1 MKIVALTLGSLLTG
15 WQRLF
20 PFRDGSQI
28 ISVMRDRAQISRVR
42 RVWA

>member
-1 MKIVALTLGSLLTG
+1 MKIVALTLVSLLAG
-15 WQRLF
+15 WQRVF